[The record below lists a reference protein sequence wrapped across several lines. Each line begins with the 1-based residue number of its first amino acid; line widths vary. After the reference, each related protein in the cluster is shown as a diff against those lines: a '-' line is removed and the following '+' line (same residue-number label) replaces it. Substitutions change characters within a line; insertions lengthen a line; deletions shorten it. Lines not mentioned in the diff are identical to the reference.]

1 MPDHIVILHSGLSQ
15 KVVQIQEKMTTPS
28 SYTPVSQFYQDRAIL
43 VTGGT
48 GFMGKVLVEK
58 LLRSCPGIRNIYL
71 LIRPKRGKD
80 VSSRMS
86 DLLQAPLFNNI
97 RKDQPQALNKIIPI
111 PGDIMQ
117 PELGISQFDQNILI
131 REVSVVFHSAATVK
145 FDEMLKQSVN
155 INMLGTKRLVQ
166 LCHRI
171 LGLEALIHVST
182 AYCNCDRPEVDEVIY
197 SPPYDPEHIIQCMEW
212 MDDDLVNT
220 VTPKLI
226 GNRPNT
232 YTFTKALAESMLMK
246 ECGNLP
252 VAIVRPSIVLS
263 SAREPLAGWIDNWNG
278 PSGIIGATSKG
289 IFRTIL
295 CDPNKVADLIPVDFV
310 VNLLVCAA
318 WKTATTR
325 SDDIAVYNCCTGLQN
340 PITWKQFVDYSFHHI
355 RRHPLV
361 DTMWYPDGAM
371 HSCSTINTVCTF
383 FLHFLPAHI
392 VDFFTVIA
400 GKKPFM
406 ASIQNKLSTAAVCLH
421 YFTTQQWIFN
431 DDKVRQLSSLLSVED
446 KKCFSFDVREI
457 DWPTY
462 IESYILGMRQFLF
475 KEKPSSLPTARKKL
489 RTSTRTVP
497 SWLLEGPGS
506 WLFNRIRKEQPLAVN
521 KVIPIEGDIT
531 RPDLGIS
538 LSDQN
543 VITRMVSVVFHSAAT
558 VRFDEVL
565 KVSVET
571 NMVGTKQLVQLCH
584 RILKLE
590 ALVHVS
596 TAYSNCDRPEVDEV
610 IYSPPYDPEHIIQCM
625 EWMDD
630 DLVNTVTP
638 KLIGNRPNTYTFTKA
653 LAESML
659 MKECGN
665 LPVAIV
671 RPSIILSC
679 AREPEIGWLD
689 NVNGPTVIIAATAK
703 GFFRTILCHEDK
715 KADLIPVDM
724 VTNLTICV
732 AWRTATTKSDNI
744 TVYNCSSGV
753 QNPITWKQFVDCCFL
768 NIRKHPLEDMVWYPD
783 GTIRSNSLVNSVCS
797 TYMHFLP
804 AHIIDILSRVFGK
817 KPFMVNIQTKLSKAS
832 KFLKYFS
839 TRQWHFN
846 DDNTRELSS
855 ILSED
860 DKRTFSFDV
869 REIHWPTYIESYILG
884 VRQFIF
890 KEHPS
895 SLPLARKQLLKY
907 AAVDLLVGQVLSCH
921 LVESHTN

>member
-28 SYTPVSQFYQDRAIL
+28 RYTPVSQFYQDRAIL

-171 LGLEALIHVST
+171 LGLEDRTSVSLSITGLATCIRGKALIHVST

-226 GNRPNT
+226 GNRPN
-232 YTFTKALAESMLMK
+232 YLHVHQSPGREHASERVREPA
-246 ECGNLP
+246 CGHL
-252 VAIVRPSIVLS
+252 LS

-318 WKTATTR
+318 WRTATTR

-371 HSCSTINTVCTF
+371 HSCSTINTGEWKT
-383 FLHFLPAHI
+383 
-392 VDFFTVIA
+392 
-400 GKKPFM
+400 
-406 ASIQNKLSTAAVCLH
+406 
-421 YFTTQQWIFN
+421 
-431 DDKVRQLSSLLSVED
+431 
-446 KKCFSFDVREI
+446 
-457 DWPTY
+457 
-462 IESYILGMRQFLF
+462 IE
-475 KEKPSSLPTARKKL
+475 EKPLPVHPTEI
-489 RTSTRTVP
+489 RTSISP
-497 SWLLEGPGS
+497 SS
-506 WLFNRIRKEQPLAVN
+506 AV
-521 KVIPIEGDIT
+521 E
-531 RPDLGIS
+531 L
-538 LSDQN
+538 
-543 VITRMVSVVFHSAAT
+543 
-558 VRFDEVL
+558 
-565 KVSVET
+565 
-571 NMVGTKQLVQLCH
+571 
-584 RILKLE
+584 
-590 ALVHVS
+590 
-596 TAYSNCDRPEVDEV
+596 
-610 IYSPPYDPEHIIQCM
+610 
-625 EWMDD
+625 
-630 DLVNTVTP
+630 NTTS
-638 KLIGNRPNTYTFTKA
+638 A
-653 LAESML
+653 LANYATE
-659 MKECGN
+659 
-665 LPVAIV
+665 VA
-671 RPSIILSC
+671 
-679 AREPEIGWLD
+679 
-689 NVNGPTVIIAATAK
+689 
-703 GFFRTILCHEDK
+703 
-715 KADLIPVDM
+715 VD
-724 VTNLTICV
+724 VT
-732 AWRTATTKSDNI
+732 
-744 TVYNCSSGV
+744 
-753 QNPITWKQFVDCCFL
+753 FL
-768 NIRKHPLEDMVWYPD
+768 QACYA
-783 GTIRSNSLVNSVCS
+783 SLVLPHTHSTFHGGSADIFYVAGSCLPCFPNDKTNQEPFRIDVMLKRDEASVTDS
-797 TYMHFLP
+797 
-804 AHIIDILSRVFGK
+804 D
-817 KPFMVNIQTKLSKAS
+817 
-832 KFLKYFS
+832 
-839 TRQWHFN
+839 
-846 DDNTRELSS
+846 
-855 ILSED
+855 
-860 DKRTFSFDV
+860 
-869 REIHWPTYIESYILG
+869 
-884 VRQFIF
+884 
-890 KEHPS
+890 PS
-895 SLPLARKQLLKY
+895 
-907 AAVDLLVGQVLSCH
+907 
-921 LVESHTN
+921 

>member
-1 MPDHIVILHSGLSQ
+1 
-15 KVVQIQEKMTTPS
+15 
-28 SYTPVSQFYQDRAIL
+28 
-43 VTGGT
+43 
-48 GFMGKVLVEK
+48 MGKVLVEK
-58 LLRSCPGIRNIYL
+58 LLRSCPGIKNIYL

-325 SDDIAVYNCCTGLQN
+325 REDGKQRGKIPFHEAGRDQTVDPLVINKQGVLEANPICSWSLARSDDIAVYNCCTGLQN

-361 DTMWYPDGAM
+361 DTM
-371 HSCSTINTVCTF
+371 C
-383 FLHFLPAHI
+383 
-392 VDFFTVIA
+392 
-400 GKKPFM
+400 M

-431 DDKVRQLSSLLSVED
+431 DDKVRQLSSMLSVED

-489 RTSTRTVP
+489 RTLLWMSRLFKLVMLVSFCRILVAHSTVARRIFFT
-497 SWLLEGPGS
+497 LLD
-506 WLFNRIRKEQPLAVN
+506 LAFRVFRMIRQVQLLAHL
-521 KVIPIEGDIT
+521 KILDQRKTAFSAIQ
-531 RPDLGIS
+531 DLKNFRVIS
-538 LSDQN
+538 LTPSFVELQEVMIVDEL
-543 VITRMVSVVFHSAAT
+543 VIKNKSTLYESGLICLTIVVNDRMALERIEPGRAEMSSTAEDGEIE
-558 VRFDEVL
+558 VRI
-565 KVSVET
+565 SVELEEVNPHLRGRGVENHLGKT
-571 NMVGTKQLVQLCH
+571 TPSSPDRDSNLDLPVLSSRTLH
-584 RILKLE
+584 ETSADRILISKVRHASANS
-590 ALVHVS
+590 AL
-596 TAYSNCDRPEVDEV
+596 TAV
-610 IYSPPYDPEHIIQCM
+610 
-625 EWMDD
+625 
-630 DLVNTVTP
+630 
-638 KLIGNRPNTYTFTKA
+638 
-653 LAESML
+653 
-659 MKECGN
+659 
-665 LPVAIV
+665 
-671 RPSIILSC
+671 
-679 AREPEIGWLD
+679 
-689 NVNGPTVIIAATAK
+689 
-703 GFFRTILCHEDK
+703 
-715 KADLIPVDM
+715 
-724 VTNLTICV
+724 
-732 AWRTATTKSDNI
+732 
-744 TVYNCSSGV
+744 
-753 QNPITWKQFVDCCFL
+753 
-768 NIRKHPLEDMVWYPD
+768 
-783 GTIRSNSLVNSVCS
+783 
-797 TYMHFLP
+797 
-804 AHIIDILSRVFGK
+804 
-817 KPFMVNIQTKLSKAS
+817 
-832 KFLKYFS
+832 
-839 TRQWHFN
+839 
-846 DDNTRELSS
+846 ELSS
-855 ILSED
+855 LAVSRNHEAYSQIIQQDASVLAASGQ
-860 DKRTFSFDV
+860 RTV
-869 REIHWPTYIESYILG
+869 
-884 VRQFIF
+884 
-890 KEHPS
+890 HPS
-895 SLPLARKQLLKY
+895 GWLKPWKITYVGDGERRGPTSSTYQVVGSAYLAPIRDIWSGHLHEVPAGQLMVKSWERL
-907 AAVDLLVGQVLSCH
+907 AIPEAEFLTSSATLTV
-921 LVESHTN
+921 T

>member
-28 SYTPVSQFYQDRAIL
+28 SYTPVNQFYQDRAIL

-325 SDDIAVYNCCTGLQN
+325 REEEKQRGKIPFHEAGRNQTVDPLVINKQGVLEANPICSWSLARSDDIAVYNCCTGLQN

-371 HSCSTINTVCTF
+371 HSCSTINTV
-383 FLHFLPAHI
+383 
-392 VDFFTVIA
+392 
-400 GKKPFM
+400 M

-431 DDKVRQLSSLLSVED
+431 DDKVRQLSSMLSVED

-489 RTSTRTVP
+489 RTQLLAHLKILDHRKTAFSANQDLQNFRVISLTP
-497 SWLLEGPGS
+497 SFKELQEVMIVDEFVIKNKFTLYESGLICLTIEVNDRMALERIEPGRAEMRCHTLAS
-506 WLFNRIRKEQPLAVN
+506 GLQEVWRGAHISRIDGMCGKPPRVYLNRDRILISKVRDASANSALTAVELSPLAVSR
-521 KVIPIEGDIT
+521 KHE
-531 RPDLGIS
+531 
-538 LSDQN
+538 
-543 VITRMVSVVFHSAAT
+543 
-558 VRFDEVL
+558 
-565 KVSVET
+565 
-571 NMVGTKQLVQLCH
+571 
-584 RILKLE
+584 
-590 ALVHVS
+590 
-596 TAYSNCDRPEVDEV
+596 AYSQ
-610 IYSPPYDPEHIIQCM
+610 IIQQ
-625 EWMDD
+625 DPSV
-630 DLVNTVTP
+630 LAASGQRTVHASGWLKP
-638 KLIGNRPNTYTFTKA
+638 WKITYVGDGERRGPTSSTYQVVGSA
-653 LAESML
+653 YLAPIRDIWS
-659 MKECGN
+659 GN
-665 LPVAIV
+665 LHEVPAGQLMLHAEPVKMSHYTPVSQFYQDRAILV
-671 RPSIILSC
+671 T
-679 AREPEIGWLD
+679 G
-689 NVNGPTVIIAATAK
+689 GT
-703 GFFRTILCHEDK
+703 GF
-715 KADLIPVDM
+715 M
-724 VTNLTICV
+724 
-732 AWRTATTKSDNI
+732 
-744 TVYNCSSGV
+744 
-753 QNPITWKQFVDCCFL
+753 
-768 NIRKHPLEDMVWYPD
+768 
-783 GTIRSNSLVNSVCS
+783 
-797 TYMHFLP
+797 
-804 AHIIDILSRVFGK
+804 GK
-817 KPFMVNIQTKLSKAS
+817 V
-832 KFLKYFS
+832 
-839 TRQWHFN
+839 
-846 DDNTRELSS
+846 
-855 ILSED
+855 
-860 DKRTFSFDV
+860 
-869 REIHWPTYIESYILG
+869 
-884 VRQFIF
+884 
-890 KEHPS
+890 
-895 SLPLARKQLLKY
+895 
-907 AAVDLLVGQVLSCH
+907 
-921 LVESHTN
+921 LVEKLLRS